1 MSIQFA
7 HRMKDYE
14 AGIFQ
19 VLNEKK
25 DEAER
30 QGRTIYNLSV
40 GTPDFPPA
48 AHVVEAVVKASAK
61 PENYKYALI
70 DIPELIEAVQTRYK
84 KRYGVTLQKD
94 EIMSVYGSQ
103 EGIAH
108 ICLSLCDPGDVVLV
122 PNPGYPIFGIGPS
135 LAGAEVV
142 TYDLKEEDHYLPDLD
157 GMAEEVLA
165 RAKCMIVS
173 YPLNPVCKA
182 APDEFYEKLI
192 PWAAAHEILIIHDNA
207 YSDIIYDGREGRSIL
222 RIPGA
227 RETAVEFYSLSKS
240 FNYTGAR
247 VSFLTGNKDVV
258 ACFKRLRSQIDYGT
272 YLPVQYGAVAALT
285 GSDQMVKDQ
294 CAEYQRRRDTLCGG
308 LRRIGWPMEDSEG
321 TMFAWAKI
329 PAGYTDDVAFVME
342 LVEKSGVLCTP
353 GSSFGSL
360 GQGHVRF
367 ALTMP
372 VEKIREAVEAIAA
385 SGMIR
390 G

>member
-1 MSIQFA
+1 MNIKFA

-207 YSDIIYDGREGRSIL
+207 YSDIIYDGREGKSIL

-227 RETAVEFYSLSKS
+227 KETAVEFYSLSKS

-272 YLPVQYGAVAALT
+272 YLPVQYGAVAALN

-308 LRRIGWPMEDSEG
+308 LRKIGWPMEDSEG

-329 PAGYTDDVAFVME
+329 PAGSTDVAFVME

-353 GSSFGSL
+353 GSSFGTL
-360 GQGHVRF
+360 GKGHVRF

-372 VEKIREAVEAIAA
+372 VEKIKEAVEAIAA

>member
-1 MSIQFA
+1 MNIKFA

-227 RETAVEFYSLSKS
+227 KETAVEFYSLSKS

-353 GSSFGSL
+353 GSSFGTL
-360 GQGHVRF
+360 GKGHVRF

-372 VEKIREAVEAIAA
+372 VEKIKEAVEAIAA